1 MFGTS
6 QLAPVST
13 AVSKSTSTAFRP
25 LPEWVQRVQA
35 HYQQLRQQYKRMIRE
50 EDTEMIDSIQARI
63 SRLDQEVQN
72 LINRCNSKREV

>member
-1 MFGTS
+1 
-6 QLAPVST
+6 
-13 AVSKSTSTAFRP
+13 
-25 LPEWVQRVQA
+25 
-35 HYQQLRQQYKRMIRE
+35 LRQQYKRMIRE